1 MENRGEEEE
10 TIRLREMRAAAAGQC
25 GARGCGLYFGRNWPK
40 LFRSLAAGALEG
52 KALSEKQRADLQEI
66 LSTFESVFRQIGNE
80 IEPRLT
86 NNVARLIVDAAL
98 IGNYA
103 DKKSLALLRAEVGA
117 TQAAT
122 ARKAKRTSDAGKR
135 EDLDSAIVAEAKAQ
149 NMTLAIS
156 EKFAR
161 RIRPGVCERLGVG
174 CAENWPEA
182 PTIKSAISR
191 IKKEG
196 KS

>member
-25 GARGCGLYFGRNWPK
+25 GARGCGPFFGRDWPT

-52 KALSEKQRADLQEI
+52 KALSEKQRADLQES

-122 ARKAKRTSDAGKR
+122 AREAKRTSDAGKR
-135 EDLDSAIVAEAKAQ
+135 EDLDSAILDEAKAQ
-149 NMTLAIS
+149 NRVLAIS
-156 EKFAR
+156 IEFADL
-161 RIRPGVCERLGVG
+161 IRTGVCERLGVACG
-174 CAENWPEA
+174 DNWPR
-182 PTIKSAISR
+182 PGTIKEAVR
-191 IKKEG
+191 LLKK
-196 KS
+196 